1 MLDWQLY
8 EGLTSLVL
16 GKVKSM
22 GVYEMRVKS
31 RFSLT
36 PVSRGSV
43 RCVIPNTPS
52 ILDKSLKGYGTEL
65 YSAVQ
70 WALFNPHGEGGEWN
84 VGMLRDMSAP
94 CLQHTPTC
102 LPACLPGQ
110 KVKTGLFSRSINPCV
125 QFYPVITTTLT
136 VLCVLCSKYVN
147 FSATKPPLSTHCSAK
162 KAPTLIHW
170 WLQKRLTHICGFSCL
185 RVERELWLVQ
195 ETWPLFHHNDK

>member
-1 MLDWQLY
+1 MTGELEAWQKVWQISKKVGKWGQLLDWQLY

-52 ILDKSLKGYGTEL
+52 RLDKSLKGYGTEL

-70 WALFNPHGEGGEWN
+70 WALFNPHGGGGEWK
-84 VGMLRDMSAP
+84 VGISRDMSAP
-94 CLQHTPTC
+94 CLQPTPTC
-102 LPACLPGQ
+102 LPACLAKRLRRAYFLG
-110 KVKTGLFSRSINPCV
+110 
-125 QFYPVITTTLT
+125 
-136 VLCVLCSKYVN
+136 
-147 FSATKPPLSTHCSAK
+147 LSTPESSF
-162 KAPTLIHW
+162 AP
-170 WLQKRLTHICGFSCL
+170 
-185 RVERELWLVQ
+185 
-195 ETWPLFHHNDK
+195 